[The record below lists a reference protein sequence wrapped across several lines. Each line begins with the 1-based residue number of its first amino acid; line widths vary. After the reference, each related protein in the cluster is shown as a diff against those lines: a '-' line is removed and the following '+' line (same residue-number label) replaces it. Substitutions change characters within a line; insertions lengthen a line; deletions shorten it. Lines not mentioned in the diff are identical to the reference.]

1 MLLSNN
7 RIQMETRQTSFCNA
21 TAALYGFALPPQID
35 MEKIARQGWCTLIAT
50 LLLNVTAF
58 AQSPG
63 AIAVDVIDE
72 STRRPIAGVLI
83 TVTARNGD
91 AVSARTDEQGAA
103 ELDGLVPG
111 LYQVESSDAGYR
123 RGFEPSVRVV
133 TRRTTPVQMQL
144 VASAE
149 AIDEVTVRARA
160 VRADVFG
167 AVSNSYLNREELR
180 SAVGTGSDVM
190 RALDGLPGLIS
201 TGDFANFTV
210 RGRGPRDNL
219 IFVDGMPFDKVV
231 HFDQTLGEEE
241 DIGGGG
247 RFSIFA
253 PNSIRGAE
261 FSPGGWSAAYGGR
274 SGSLLQLDVAGG
286 LPTPSASMRVDIA
299 GLEFMYEGPSGIH
312 ENTTAFFTARQFD
325 FGRVFEFIDEEDIGT
340 PELTDII
347 LKTETE
353 IDGRNSVEFLAIH
366 APEEYTRD
374 IDNVLASPDFEDV
387 SLIES
392 EQDLSLFGLSW
403 IRLVGETG
411 QWTNRLY
418 LRDSDKESAEGES
431 FPDLVPEDT
440 PPEDIPVNERI
451 ITVGE
456 KESEI
461 GWRSDF
467 IAQNRWGTGSVGL
480 RLTQIDVDYRTF
492 LREDWTR
499 FVYRSTDPRPPG
511 QDFIVLQPENVN
523 SEFDASEVS
532 YAVYGEQTFEFDSW
546 DLRAGLRYDYDGF
559 AEQSL
564 VSPRFAANFRPA
576 AGRRIS
582 ATAGVFFQSPR
593 FLDRAASEDNF
604 AIQNERITHFSVG
617 FSQDFGS
624 SWNVLV
630 EPYYQ
635 QLDDLV
641 TDTARTDGRVT
652 NDGDGR
658 SYGVDVVVSRYF
670 RDGWSANAAYSYN
683 NLTRNDNDGQGDYDA
698 DFSRPHFFTVGGSW
712 EITDRWKV
720 GARWKYA
727 SGRPTDAFVI
737 NDDVLGPGEPL
748 RFSKEL
754 TDQNADQLEDY
765 HSLNVRV
772 DYRRTLGPL
781 GLVAFV
787 DVINVYGGPN
797 TNSQEF
803 DPRRGINIVD
813 DDGAFPLIGLIFERT
828 W

>member
-1 MLLSNN
+1 M
-7 RIQMETRQTSFCNA
+7 IMET
-21 TAALYGFALPPQID
+21 
-35 MEKIARQGWCTLIAT
+35 IARQGRRILLAT

-63 AIAVDVIDE
+63 AIAVDVFDE
-72 STRRPIAGVLI
+72 TTRRPVADVEVV
-83 TVTARNGD
+83 VTGRDGSNA
-91 AVSARTDEQGAA
+91 SARTDAA
-103 ELDGLVPG
+103 GIAEVGGLVPG
-111 LYQVESSDAGYR
+111 LYQIEANDPDYL

-133 TRRTTPVQMQL
+133 TRRTTPIRMAL
-144 VASAE
+144 VPAEE
-149 AIDEVTVRARA
+149 AIDEVTVLARA

-261 FSPGGWSAAYGGR
+261 FSPGGWSAAFGGR

-286 LPTPSASMRVDIA
+286 LPTPSASLRVDIA
-299 GLEFMYEGPSGIH
+299 GLEFIYEGPSGIR
-312 ENTTAFFTARQFD
+312 EDTTAFFTARQFD

-353 IDGRNSVEFLAIH
+353 LDARNSIEFLLIH
-366 APEEYTRD
+366 APEQYSRD

-392 EQDLSLFGLSW
+392 EQDLSLVGLSW

-418 LRDSDKESAEGES
+418 LRDSDKLSWEGEA
-431 FPDLVPEDT
+431 FPDLVPEGT
-440 PPEDIPVNERI
+440 PAADIPVNEQI
-451 ITVGE
+451 ITVDE
-456 KESEI
+456 KETEI

-467 IAQNRWGTGSVGL
+467 SARNRFGTGSGGI
-480 RLTQIDVDYRTF
+480 RLTQGDADYSTF
-492 LREDWTR
+492 LREDWIR

-511 QDFIVLQPENVN
+511 QDYIVLTPENVN
-523 SEFDASEVS
+523 SAYQESEVS
-532 YAVYGEQTFEFDSW
+532 FAAYGEQTFEFDTW
-546 DLRAGLRYDYDGF
+546 DFRAGLRYDYDGF
-559 AEQSL
+559 ADQSL

-576 AGRRIS
+576 PGRRIS
-582 ATAGVFFQSPR
+582 TTAGVFFQSPR
-593 FLDRAASEDNF
+593 LLDRAASAENF
-604 AIQNERITHFSVG
+604 GIQNERITHFSVG
-617 FSQDFGS
+617 FSQDFGN

-641 TDTARTDGRVT
+641 TDTGRTDGRVT

-698 DFSRPHFFTVGGSW
+698 DFSRPHFFTIGGSW
-712 EITDRWKV
+712 EISDRWKV

-727 SGRPTDAFVI
+727 SGRPTDAFIV
-737 NDDVLGPGEPL
+737 NEDVLGPGEPL

-754 TDQNADQLEDY
+754 TLQNADRLEDY
-765 HSLNVRV
+765 HSLNIRV
-772 DYRRTLGPL
+772 DYRRTLGFL
-781 GLVAFV
+781 NLVAFV

-803 DPRRGINIVD
+803 DPRRGINAVD